1 MSFVIA
7 APEFV
12 TAAASNL
19 ANVGWTIST
28 ANAAA
33 AAPTTGVLAAGAD
46 EVSAT
51 VATLFGAHAEAYQAI
66 SAQTAAFHQQFVQL
80 INSGAG
86 SYAAAEAANA
96 SPLQSTQ
103 QDLLGVINAPT
114 QAALGRP
121 LIGNGANA
129 TAPGGNGVAGGLLWG
144 NGGNGAAGQNGGN
157 GGAAGFLYGTGSTG
171 NTGGSTA
178 SLRYGVGGI
187 GGTGGSGNFGGQGGV
202 GGTGAILS
210 RIGTCSNGGTGMS
223 QGGNGGNVFGV
234 TGIGGAGG
242 FGATSGGD
250 GGLGGIGGVLF
261 GIGGAGGDGGI
272 GGLLYGVNTANGLT
286 G

>member
-12 TAAASNL
+12 TAAASDL
-19 ANVGWTIST
+19 ANVGSTITT

-51 VATLFGAHAEAYQAI
+51 VATLFDAHGQAYQAI

-103 QDLLGVINAPT
+103 QDLLAAINAPT

-129 TAPGGNGVAGGLLWG
+129 TAPGGSGGAGGLLWG
-144 NGGNGAAGQNGGN
+144 NGGNGAARAAGHNGGN
-157 GGAAGFLYGTGSTG
+157 GGAADFLYGTG
-171 NTGGSTA
+171 GSTA
-178 SLRYGVGGI
+178 GLRYGVGGI
-187 GGTGGSGNFGGQGGV
+187 GGTGGSGNFGGQGLV

-210 RIGTCSNGGTGMS
+210 RMGTGSTGGTGGTGMS
-223 QGGNGGNVFGV
+223 QGGNGGEGGIVFGV
-234 TGIGGAGG
+234 GGAGG

-250 GGLGGIGGVLF
+250 GGLGGMGGVLF
-261 GIGGAGGDGGI
+261 GIGGAGGNGGI
-272 GGLLYGVNTANGLT
+272 GGLL
-286 G
+286 

>member
-12 TAAASNL
+12 TAAASDL
-19 ANVGWTIST
+19 ANVGSTIST

-51 VATLFGAHAEAYQAI
+51 VATLFGAHGQAYQVI

-96 SPLQSTQ
+96 APLQSTQ
-103 QDLLGVINAPT
+103 QDLLAVINAPT

-121 LIGNGANA
+121 LIGNGANGS
-129 TAPGGNGVAGGLLWG
+129 GGAGGLLW
-144 NGGNGAAGQNGGN
+144 GNGAAGQNGGN
-157 GGAAGFLYGTGSTG
+157 GGAAGFLYGTGG
-171 NTGGSTA
+171 TGGSTA

-187 GGTGGSGNFGGQGGV
+187 GGTG
-202 GGTGAILS
+202 AILS
-210 RIGTCSNGGTGMS
+210 RIGTGSSGGNGGEGMS
-223 QGGNGGNVFGV
+223 QGGNGG
-234 TGIGGAGG
+234 
-242 FGATSGGD
+242 
-250 GGLGGIGGVLF
+250 
-261 GIGGAGGDGGI
+261 I
-272 GGLLYGVNTANGLT
+272 GGLLCGVNGANGLT

>member
-12 TAAASNL
+12 TAAASDL
-19 ANVGWTIST
+19 ANVGSTITT

-51 VATLFGAHAEAYQAI
+51 VATLFDAHGQAYQAI

-96 SPLQSTQ
+96 APLQSTQ
-103 QDLLGVINAPT
+103 QDLLAVINAPT

-129 TAPGGNGVAGGLLWG
+129 TAPGGSGGASGLLWG
-144 NGGNGAAGQNGGN
+144 NGGNGAAGQNGVN
-157 GGAAGFLYGTGSTG
+157 GGAAGFLYGTGG
-171 NTGGSTA
+171 TGGSTA

-187 GGTGGSGNFGGQGGV
+187 GGTGGSGNFGGQGLV

-210 RIGTCSNGGTGMS
+210 RIGTGSTGGTGGTGMS
-223 QGGNGGNVFGV
+223 QGGNGG
-234 TGIGGAGG
+234 
-242 FGATSGGD
+242 
-250 GGLGGIGGVLF
+250 
-261 GIGGAGGDGGI
+261 I
-272 GGLLYGVNTANGLT
+272 GGLLCGVNGANGLT

>member
-12 TAAASNL
+12 TAAASDL
-19 ANVGWTIST
+19 ANVGSTIST
-28 ANAAA
+28 ANATA

-51 VATLFGAHAEAYQAI
+51 VATLLGAHGQAYQTI

-80 INSGAG
+80 MNSGAG

-103 QDLLGVINAPT
+103 QDLLGVMNAPT

-129 TAPGGNGVAGGLLWG
+129 TAPGASGGAGGLLWG
-144 NGGNGAAGQNGGN
+144 NGAAGAAGQN
-157 GGAAGFLYGTGSTG
+157 GGAAGFLYGTGG
-171 NTGGSTA
+171 TGGSTA

-187 GGTGGSGNFGGQGGV
+187 GGSGNFGGQGGV
-202 GGTGAILS
+202 GGTGTILS
-210 RIGTCSNGGTGMS
+210 RIGTGSTGGTGGTGMS
-223 QGGNGGNVFGV
+223 QGRNGGE
-234 TGIGGAGG
+234 
-242 FGATSGGD
+242 
-250 GGLGGIGGVLF
+250 
-261 GIGGAGGDGGI
+261 GGI
-272 GGLLYGVNTANGLT
+272 GGLAYGVNGANGLT

>member
-1 MSFVIA
+1 MLFVIA

-12 TAAASNL
+12 TAAASDL
-19 ANVGWTIST
+19 ANVGSTIST
-28 ANAAA
+28 ANATA

-51 VATLFGAHAEAYQAI
+51 VATLFGAHGQAYQAI

-80 INSGAG
+80 INFGAG

-129 TAPGGNGVAGGLLWG
+129 TAPGGSGGAGGLLWC
-144 NGGNGAAGQNGGN
+144 NGGNGTAGQNGGN
-157 GGAAGFLYGTGSTG
+157 GGAAGFLYGTGG
-171 NTGGSTA
+171 TGGSTVG
-178 SLRYGVGGI
+178 LRYGVGGI
-187 GGTGGSGNFGGQGGV
+187 
-202 GGTGAILS
+202 
-210 RIGTCSNGGTGMS
+210 RGTGMS
-223 QGGNGGNVFGV
+223 QGRNGGE
-234 TGIGGAGG
+234 
-242 FGATSGGD
+242 
-250 GGLGGIGGVLF
+250 GGIGGVLC
-261 GIGGAGGDGGI
+261 GVDG
-272 GGLLYGVNTANGLT
+272 ANGLT

>member
-12 TAAASNL
+12 TAAASDL
-19 ANVGWTIST
+19 ANVGSTITT

-51 VATLFGAHAEAYQAI
+51 VATLFGAHGQAYQAI

-121 LIGNGANA
+121 LIENGANA
-129 TAPGGNGVAGGLLWG
+129 TAPGGSGGAGGLLWR
-144 NGGNGAAGQNGGN
+144 NGGNSAGGAAGQNGGN
-157 GGAAGFLYGTGSTG
+157 GGAAGFLSGTSGTSGTGGTG
-171 NTGGSTA
+171 DSTA

-187 GGTGGSGNFGGQGGV
+187 GGTGAV
-202 GGTGAILS
+202 LS
-210 RIGTCSNGGTGMS
+210 RIGAGSSGGTDGE
-223 QGGNGGNVFGV
+223 
-234 TGIGGAGG
+234 GGAGG
-242 FGATSGGD
+242 LGA
-250 GGLGGIGGVLF
+250 IGGVLF
-261 GIGGAGGDGGI
+261 GIGGAGGNGGI
-272 GGLLYGVNTANGLT
+272 GGLLYGVNGANGLT

>member
-12 TAAASNL
+12 TAAASDL
-19 ANVGWTIST
+19 ANVGSTITT

-51 VATLFGAHAEAYQAI
+51 VATLFDAHGQAYQAI

-86 SYAAAEAANA
+86 AYAAAEAANA

-103 QDLLGVINAPT
+103 QDLLAAINAPT

-129 TAPGGNGVAGGLLWG
+129 TAPGGSGGAGGLLWG
-144 NGGNGAAGQNGGN
+144 NGGNGAARAAGQNGGN
-157 GGAAGFLYGTGSTG
+157 GVAADILHGTGG
-171 NTGGSTA
+171 TGGSTA
-178 SLRYGVGGI
+178 GLRYGVGGI
-187 GGTGGSGNFGGQGGV
+187 GGTGGSGNFGGQGLV

-210 RIGTCSNGGTGMS
+210 RIGTGSSGGNGGEGMS
-223 QGGNGGNVFGV
+223 QGGNGG
-234 TGIGGAGG
+234 
-242 FGATSGGD
+242 
-250 GGLGGIGGVLF
+250 
-261 GIGGAGGDGGI
+261 I
-272 GGLLYGVNTANGLT
+272 GGLLCGVNGANGLT

>member
-12 TAAASNL
+12 TAAASDL
-19 ANVGWTIST
+19 ANVGSTIST

-51 VATLFGAHAEAYQAI
+51 VATLFDAHGQAYQAI

-103 QDLLGVINAPT
+103 QDLLAAINAPT

-129 TAPGGNGVAGGLLWG
+129 TAPGGSGGAGGLLWG
-144 NGGNGAAGQNGGN
+144 NGGNGAARAAGHNGGN
-157 GGAAGFLYGTGSTG
+157 GGAADFLYGTGG
-171 NTGGSTA
+171 TGGSTA
-178 SLRYGVGGI
+178 GLRYGV
-187 GGTGGSGNFGGQGGV
+187 GGTGGSGNFGGQGLV

-210 RIGTCSNGGTGMS
+210 RMGTGSTGGTGGTGMS
-223 QGGNGGNVFGV
+223 QGGNGGEGGIVFGV
-234 TGIGGAGG
+234 GGAGG

-250 GGLGGIGGVLF
+250 GGLAGMGGVLF
-261 GIGGAGGDGGI
+261 GIGGAGGN
-272 GGLLYGVNTANGLT
+272 GGLL
-286 G
+286 

>member
-12 TAAASNL
+12 TAAASDL
-19 ANVGWTIST
+19 ANVGSTIST
-28 ANAAA
+28 ANIAA

-51 VATLFGAHAEAYQAI
+51 VATLFGAHGQAYQAI

-121 LIGNGANA
+121 LVGNGANA
-129 TAPGGNGVAGGLLWG
+129 TAPGGSGGAGGLLWG
-144 NGGNGAAGQNGGN
+144 NGGNSAGGAAGQNGGN
-157 GGAAGFLYGTGSTG
+157 GGAAGFLYGTGGTRG
-171 NTGGSTA
+171 TGGSTA
-178 SLRYGVGGI
+178 SLRYGVGGVS
-187 GGTGGSGNFGGQGGV
+187 GTGGSGNFGGQGGV

-210 RIGTCSNGGTGMS
+210 RIGTGSSGGTDGE
-223 QGGNGGNVFGV
+223 
-234 TGIGGAGG
+234 
-242 FGATSGGD
+242 GGD

-261 GIGGAGGDGGI
+261 GISGAGGNGGI
-272 GGLLYGVNTANGLT
+272 GGLLYGVNGANGLT

>member
-12 TAAASNL
+12 TAAASDL
-19 ANVGWTIST
+19 ANVGSTIST

-51 VATLFGAHAEAYQAI
+51 VATLFGAHGQAYQVI

-96 SPLQSTQ
+96 APLQSTQ
-103 QDLLGVINAPT
+103 QDLLAVINAPT

-129 TAPGGNGVAGGLLWG
+129 TAPGGSGGASGLLWG

-157 GGAAGFLYGTGSTG
+157 GGAAGFLYGTGG
-171 NTGGSTA
+171 TGGSTA

-187 GGTGGSGNFGGQGGV
+187 GGTGGSGNFGGQGLV

-210 RIGTCSNGGTGMS
+210 RIGTGSTGGTGGTGMS
-223 QGGNGGNVFGV
+223 QGGNGG
-234 TGIGGAGG
+234 
-242 FGATSGGD
+242 
-250 GGLGGIGGVLF
+250 
-261 GIGGAGGDGGI
+261 I
-272 GGLLYGVNTANGLT
+272 GGLLCGVNGANGLT

>member
-12 TAAASNL
+12 TAAASDL
-19 ANVGWTIST
+19 ANVGSTIST

-51 VATLFGAHAEAYQAI
+51 VATLFDAHGQAYQAI

-103 QDLLGVINAPT
+103 QDLLAVINAPT

-129 TAPGGNGVAGGLLWG
+129 TAPGGRGGAGGVLWG
-144 NGGNGAAGQNGGN
+144 NGGNGAAGAAGQNGGN
-157 GGAAGFLYGTGSTG
+157 GGAPGVLYGTRR
-171 NTGGSTA
+171 A
-178 SLRYGVGGI
+178 R
-187 GGTGGSGNFGGQGGV
+187 GTHHHPPLARR
-202 GGTGAILS
+202 GA
-210 RIGTCSNGGTGMS
+210 
-223 QGGNGGNVFGV
+223 
-234 TGIGGAGG
+234 AP
-242 FGATSGGD
+242 
-250 GGLGGIGGVLF
+250 
-261 GIGGAGGDGGI
+261 
-272 GGLLYGVNTANGLT
+272 
-286 G
+286 

>member
-12 TAAASNL
+12 TAAASDL
-19 ANVGWTIST
+19 ANVGSTIST
-28 ANAAA
+28 ANATA

-51 VATLFGAHAEAYQAI
+51 VATLFGAHGQAYQTI

-80 INSGAG
+80 MNSGAG

-103 QDLLGVINAPT
+103 QDLLGVMNAPT

-129 TAPGGNGVAGGLLWG
+129 TAPGGSGGAGGLLWG
-144 NGGNGAAGQNGGN
+144 NGAAGAAGQNGGS
-157 GGAAGFLYGTGSTG
+157 AGFLYGTGG
-171 NTGGSTA
+171 TGGSTA

-187 GGTGGSGNFGGQGGV
+187 GGSGNFGGQGGV

-210 RIGTCSNGGTGMS
+210 RIGTGSTGGTGGTGMS
-223 QGGNGGNVFGV
+223 QGRNGGE
-234 TGIGGAGG
+234 
-242 FGATSGGD
+242 
-250 GGLGGIGGVLF
+250 
-261 GIGGAGGDGGI
+261 GGI
-272 GGLLYGVNTANGLT
+272 GGLAYGVNGANGLT

>member
-12 TAAASNL
+12 TAAASDL
-19 ANVGWTIST
+19 ANVGSTIST

-51 VATLFGAHAEAYQAI
+51 VATLFDAHGQAYQAI

-103 QDLLGVINAPT
+103 QDLLAAINAPT

-129 TAPGGNGVAGGLLWG
+129 TAPGGSGGAVGLLWG
-144 NGGNGAAGQNGGN
+144 NGGNGAARAAGHNGGN
-157 GGAAGFLYGTGSTG
+157 GGAADFLYGTGG
-171 NTGGSTA
+171 TGGSTA
-178 SLRYGVGGI
+178 GLRYGVGVI
-187 GGTGGSGNFGGQGGV
+187 GGTGGSGNFGGQGLV

-210 RIGTCSNGGTGMS
+210 RMGTGSTGGTGGTGMS
-223 QGGNGGNVFGV
+223 QGGNGGEGGIVFGV
-234 TGIGGAGG
+234 GGAGG

-250 GGLGGIGGVLF
+250 GGLAGMGGVLF
-261 GIGGAGGDGGI
+261 GIGGAGGNGGI
-272 GGLLYGVNTANGLT
+272 GGLL
-286 G
+286 

>member
-12 TAAASNL
+12 TAAASDL
-19 ANVGWTIST
+19 ANVGSTITT

-51 VATLFGAHAEAYQAI
+51 VATLFDAHGQAYQAI

-86 SYAAAEAANA
+86 AYAAAEAANA

-103 QDLLGVINAPT
+103 QDLLAAINAPT

-129 TAPGGNGVAGGLLWG
+129 TAPGGSGGASGLLWG
-144 NGGNGAAGQNGGN
+144 NGAARAAGQNGGN
-157 GGAAGFLYGTGSTG
+157 GGAADFLYGTGG
-171 NTGGSTA
+171 TGGSTA
-178 SLRYGVGGI
+178 GLRYGVGGI
-187 GGTGGSGNFGGQGGV
+187 GGTGGSGNFGGQGLV

-210 RIGTCSNGGTGMS
+210 RIGTGSTGGTGMS
-223 QGGNGGNVFGV
+223 QGGNGGEGGIVFGV
-234 TGIGGAGG
+234 VGAGG

-250 GGLGGIGGVLF
+250 GGLGGMGGVLF
-261 GIGGAGGDGGI
+261 GIGGAGGSGGI
-272 GGLLYGVNTANGLT
+272 AGLL
-286 G
+286 

>member
-12 TAAASNL
+12 TAAASDL
-19 ANVGWTIST
+19 ANVGSTIST

-51 VATLFGAHAEAYQAI
+51 VATLFDAHGQAYQAI

-129 TAPGGNGVAGGLLWG
+129 TAPGGSGGAGGLLWG

-157 GGAAGFLYGTGSTG
+157 GGAAGLLYGTGG
-171 NTGGSTA
+171 TGGSTA
-178 SLRYGVGGI
+178 SLRYGVGSI
-187 GGTGGSGNFGGQGGV
+187 GGTGGAGNFGGQGGV
-202 GGTGAILS
+202 GGIGAIGAILS
-210 RIGTCSNGGTGMS
+210 RIGTGSTGGTGGTGMS
-223 QGGNGGNVFGV
+223 QGGNGG
-234 TGIGGAGG
+234 
-242 FGATSGGD
+242 
-250 GGLGGIGGVLF
+250 
-261 GIGGAGGDGGI
+261 I
-272 GGLLYGVNTANGLT
+272 GGLLCGVNGANGLT

>member
-12 TAAASNL
+12 TAAASDL
-19 ANVGWTIST
+19 ANVGSTITT

-51 VATLFGAHAEAYQAI
+51 VATLFDAHGQAYQAI

-103 QDLLGVINAPT
+103 QDLLAAINAPT

-129 TAPGGNGVAGGLLWG
+129 TAPGGTGGAGGLLWG
-144 NGGNGAAGQNGGN
+144 NGGNGAARAAGHNGGN
-157 GGAAGFLYGTGSTG
+157 GGAADFLYGTGG
-171 NTGGSTA
+171 TGGSTA
-178 SLRYGVGGI
+178 GLRYGVGGI

-210 RIGTCSNGGTGMS
+210 RIGTGGAGGTGMS
-223 QGGNGGNVFGV
+223 QGGNGGEGGIVFGV
-234 TGIGGAGG
+234 GGAGG

-261 GIGGAGGDGGI
+261 GIGGAGGNGGI
-272 GGLLYGVNTANGLT
+272 AGLL
-286 G
+286 